1 MESGLLIG
9 GRYRLRERLGHGGMS
24 VVWRAGDEVLGRDVA
39 VKVMNS
45 RLAEDPVVLRR
56 LRDEA
61 RAAAGLKHAHV
72 VEVYDYGESTVDGT
86 PTPYVVMELVDGQSV
101 ADLLAVGVLPWQ
113 PAVLIGAQTAAALAA
128 AHARGIVHRDV
139 KPGNVMATASGVK
152 LVDFG
157 ISAAVGEVDA
167 DNLGTPAYLAP
178 ERISGGPVRPATDVY
193 ALGLLLYLML
203 CGRLPWLAS
212 TATQMIR
219 AHAYAEPAPLP
230 PIAGLPPSVYRL
242 IDRCLAKRPG
252 DRPTAAEVADRLGE
266 IAGLPARTVSP
277 LSRAETAE
285 LARPVPSRRP
295 AVAALGA
302 AALLAGG
309 LVAWQWSAG
318 PGAGPVTGAAPAAAA
333 TVAPPACTVRYAMH
347 GTQSGRAATAV
358 TIRNT
363 GAATLAR
370 WRLSFALPPGQRLL
384 RGRGVEWSQQGST
397 VHATGGSLPAGGSV
411 AAGFDLAYGE
421 VAALPVSFRL
431 NDTGCVAEMSVQG
444 PSASVPART
453 PAEPA
458 AHPAGGA
465 GGPAAPAP
473 AGRPVERES
482 AGKPAA
488 PEGGKKDGGKA
499 KGKGKNKNKGKN

>member
-1 MESGLLIG
+1 VENRLLID

-45 RLAEDPVVLRR
+45 RLAEDPAVLRR

-72 VEVYDYGESTVDGT
+72 VEVYDYGESAIDGT

-101 ADLLAVGVLPWQ
+101 ADLLKAGVPPWQ

-128 AHARGIVHRDV
+128 AHARGVVHRDV
-139 KPGNVMATASGVK
+139 KPANVMVTAAGVK

-167 DNLGTPAYLAP
+167 DDLGTPAYLAP
-178 ERISGGPVRPATDVY
+178 ERVNGGPVRPATDVY

-203 CGRLPWLAS
+203 CGRLPWPAS
-212 TATQMIR
+212 TVTQMIR
-219 AHAYAEPAPLP
+219 AHVHAAPAALP
-230 PIAGLPPSVYRL
+230 PVTGLPAAVPRL

-266 IAGLPARTVSP
+266 IAGLPARGVFP
-277 LSRAETAE
+277 LSRADTME

-302 AALLAGG
+302 ALLLAGG
-309 LVAWQWSAG
+309 LVAWQWNAG
-318 PGAGPVTGAAPAAAA
+318 KGSGSSPAAAA
-333 TVAPPACTVRYAMH
+333 TVAPSVPAACTVRYALR
-347 GTQSGRAATAV
+347 GTDSGRAATAV

-363 GAATLAR
+363 GPAPLPQ
-370 WRLSFALPPGQRLL
+370 WRLSFALPSGQRLL
-384 RGRGVEWSQQGST
+384 RGRGVDWSQQGGT
-397 VHATGGSLPAGGSV
+397 VHATGGQLPAGGSV
-411 AAGFDLAYGE
+411 AAGFDVAYGE

-431 NDTGCVAEMSVQG
+431 NGTTCVAEMSVQA
-444 PSASVPART
+444 PSAHPTQT
-453 PAEPA
+453 PAKPA
-458 AHPAGGA
+458 TPA
-465 GGPAAPAP
+465 AP
-473 AGRPVERES
+473 AGRPAAPE
-482 AGKPAA
+482 GKPAA
-488 PEGGKKDGGKA
+488 PGPGKEDSGKHKDKGKDKGKEKA
-499 KGKGKNKNKGKN
+499 KKK